1 MKYRIVFILF
11 TISIFQLACSEPREK
26 TTTGA
31 ATGGLVGA
39 GLGAIVGNQVGNTGE
54 GLVLGA
60 LAGAGTGAT
69 VGNAFDGQ
77 DAIMRNQDEAIERQ
91 ERMISAQQSEME
103 ELRKLSQD
111 QISFKGDLHRE
122 LSATSNASNTNNN
135 NYNPAAGYKWPDRP
149 RGEVRRVE
157 NSASSLSAQ
166 NLNKVNAMPPR
177 EIAKPVVA
185 TRNTVPANPSLA
197 STRLAE
203 RDLTPSAQMIPDRPL
218 PLNDNTSTNKG
229 SYSWRDA
236 SVKDSSQSDSVG
248 GGIQQKFKA
257 ITQVQ
262 IESDPVDSA
271 KIDDQSVS
279 ANPIAEQPIDQVAS
293 VGNNDCAQGSNEAR
307 MAVSAS
313 ETADKLFHYRRALR
327 FCPDN
332 ADFHNGLGEVY
343 ISLNRAED
351 ARYEFQEALR
361 INPSHSA
368 ARANLSNL

>member
-111 QISFKGDLHRE
+111 QISFKSDLHRE
-122 LSATSNASNTNNN
+122 LAASDKSNKNDF
-135 NYNPAAGYKWPDRP
+135 NPAAGYKWPDRP
-149 RGEVRRVE
+149 RGEIRREGTTTTTAVNT
-157 NSASSLSAQ
+157 NSAPTKA
-166 NLNKVNAMPPR
+166 V
-177 EIAKPVVA
+177 IKPAVPTA
-185 TRNTVPANPSLA
+185 NSNTNSLA
-197 STRLAE
+197 SSKLAE

-218 PLNDNTSTNKG
+218 PINDSANANKG
-229 SYSWRDA
+229 SYSWRDT
-236 SVKDSSQSDSVG
+236 SVKDPSQDNSVSG
-248 GGIQQKFKA
+248 SIQQNFKA

-262 IESDPVDSA
+262 VESDPVDSA

-279 ANPIAEQPIDQVAS
+279 ANPIVEQQVNQVAS
-293 VGNNDCAQGSNEAR
+293 VGSNDCAQGSNEAR